1 MMVQFT
7 NMPYLDEPIIPK
19 ESLAFKGQKLSRTTM
34 VRICQLSSKNQET
47 FSCSKTIKNKLTF
60 IYLANVK
67 VAGRFHQFSMASLEN
82 LNFNSFI
89 EMNLN
94 LKAKRPYN

>member
-47 FSCSKTIKNKLTF
+47 FSLFENNQKQ
-60 IYLANVK
+60 IYFANVI
-67 VAGRFHQFSMASLEN
+67 GRFHQFSTGL
-82 LNFNSFI
+82 
-89 EMNLN
+89 
-94 LKAKRPYN
+94 LKQLVLIV

>member
-34 VRICQLSSKNQET
+34 VKITKYCPK
-47 FSCSKTIKNKLTF
+47 IKKHLFYQRDWNSQKISNIGGKFVFELT
-60 IYLANVK
+60 K
-67 VAGRFHQFSMASLEN
+67 KQF
-82 LNFNSFI
+82 
-89 EMNLN
+89 
-94 LKAKRPYN
+94 RV

>member
-47 FSCSKTIKNKLTF
+47 FSLF
-60 IYLANVK
+60 
-67 VAGRFHQFSMASLEN
+67 EN
-82 LNFNSFI
+82 NQN
-89 EMNLN
+89 
-94 LKAKRPYN
+94 